1 MQAMEAAVG
10 GNIITETEE
19 LMKYVKIELF
29 SRKSFLKMMLQ

>member
-1 MQAMEAAVG
+1 MQAMEAAVR

-29 SRKSFLKMMLQ
+29 SRKYF